1 VKFSRKAVVTAGL
14 AVAAMALSV
23 AVAPAASAATAAFVR
38 TSSWSSGYE
47 AKFTVTNNTSSTIT
61 SWNVAFD
68 LPSGTSVGS
77 FWDADMTRSGQ
88 RFTFTNKGWNGTLG
102 PNATASFGF
111 IAAGTGDPTACT
123 VNGAA
128 CAGGPPTNPGAPPT
142 PGNVRVTGTTANSIS
157 VAWNASSGTV
167 TGYRVYEGTTVR
179 ATVTGT
185 SATIGGLAACSS
197 RSYTVAAYNAQGES
211 ARSGAVSGTTTGC
224 TGGGS
229 GAMGAAP
236 YIYSW
241 GNVPNVTTVMSATGI
256 KWFTK
261 AFVLSGGGCS
271 AAWDGN
277 RPINSAGD
285 AQQIAAIRA
294 AGGDIIPSV
303 GGWSGNKLGPNC
315 SSASALAGVL
325 QSVIN
330 TYSLKAIDM
339 DVENTDEFESE
350 VVQDRILGALK
361 ILKQNNPNLKTIVT
375 IPTAT
380 TGPTYWGTR
389 LINQGAALQAN
400 VDVWTIMPFNF
411 GGGADM
417 YASTVSSSEGLKNA
431 LKTANGWSDAT
442 AYAHMGI
449 SGMNGRSDQGEI
461 TTTAQ
466 WTSVRNWAES
476 HGLAR
481 LAFWSVNRD
490 RGCAGGP
497 LSSDCSS
504 IAQPDWEFTR
514 ITAQFG

>member
-1 VKFSRKAVVTAGL
+1 MRPIRKVAVTAGL
-14 AVAAMALSV
+14 ALAAMVVGV

-38 TSSWSSGYE
+38 TASWGSGYE
-47 AKFTVTNNTSSTIT
+47 ARFTVTNNTSSTIT

-68 LPSGTSVGS
+68 LPSGTSVSS

-88 RFTFTNKGWNGTLG
+88 RFTFTNKSWNGTLG

-111 IAAGTGDPTACT
+111 IAAGGGDPTNCT
-123 VNGAA
+123 VNGGS
-128 CAGGPPTNPGAPPT
+128 CAGGGPTNPQAPPT

-157 VAWNASSGTV
+157 VAWNASTGA

-185 SATIGGLAACSS
+185 SATVGGLPACTS

-211 ARSGAVSGTTTGC
+211 AKSGAVSGTTTGC
-224 TGGGS
+224 TGGGT
-229 GAMGAAP
+229 GAMSAAP

-241 GNVPNVTTVMSATGI
+241 GNVPNLNTVMSATGI

-261 AFVLSGGGCS
+261 AFVLSGGGCTP
-271 AAWDGN
+271 AWDGN

-315 SSASALAGVL
+315 ASASALAGAL
-325 QSVIN
+325 QQVIN
-330 TYSLKAIDM
+330 TYSLKAIDL

-361 ILKQNNPNLKTIVT
+361 ILKQNNPGLKTIVT

-380 TGPTYWGTR
+380 TGPSWWGTR

-417 YASTVSSSEGLKNA
+417 YASTVSAAEGLRNA
-431 LKTANGWSDAT
+431 LKTAFGWSDAT

-449 SGMNGRSDQGEI
+449 SGMNGRSDQNEI

-466 WTSVRNWAES
+466 WASIRDWAKAR
-476 HGLAR
+476 GLAR

-490 RGCAGGP
+490 RGCPGGP

-514 ITAQFG
+514 ITAQFS

>member
-1 VKFSRKAVVTAGL
+1 MKLISRTAVTAGL
-14 AVAAMALSV
+14 AAAAMV
-23 AVAPAASAATAAFVR
+23 VGIAVAPAASAATAAFVR
-38 TSSWSSGYE
+38 TASWGSGYE

-61 SWNVAFD
+61 SWNVVFD
-68 LPSGTSVGS
+68 LPSGTSISS

-88 RFTFTNKGWNGTLG
+88 RFTFVNKSWNGTLG
-102 PNATASFGF
+102 PNGTASFGF
-111 IAAGTGDPTACT
+111 IAAGNGDPTNCT
-123 VNGAA
+123 VNGSS
-128 CAGGPPTNPGAPPT
+128 CAGGPPPNPGTPAT

-157 VAWNASSGTV
+157 VAWNASTGA

-185 SATIGGLAACSS
+185 SATIGGLPACTS

-211 ARSGAVSGTTTGC
+211 AKSGAVSGTTTGC
-224 TGGGS
+224 TGGG
-229 GAMGAAP
+229 GAMSAAP

-241 GNVPNVTTVMSATGI
+241 GNVPNLNTVMSATGI

-261 AFVLSGGGCS
+261 AFVLSGGGCTP
-271 AAWDGN
+271 AWDGN

-285 AQQIAAIRA
+285 AQQIASIRA

-315 SSASALAGVL
+315 SSASALAGAL
-325 QSVIN
+325 QQVIN
-330 TYSLKAIDM
+330 AYNLKAIDL

-361 ILKQNNPNLKTIVT
+361 ILKQNNPSLKTIVT
-375 IPTAT
+375 IPTAVS
-380 TGPTYWGTR
+380 GPSWWGTR

-417 YASTVSSSEGLKNA
+417 YASTVSSAEGLRNA
-431 LKTANGWSDAT
+431 LKTAFGWSDAT

-449 SGMNGRSDQGEI
+449 SGMNGRSDQNEI

-466 WTSVRNWAES
+466 WTSIRDWAKAR
-476 HGLAR
+476 GLAR

-514 ITAQFG
+514 ITAQFS

>member
-1 VKFSRKAVVTAGL
+1 MRLFRRVTVTAGL
-14 AVAAMALSV
+14 AVAALVLGV

-38 TSSWSSGYE
+38 TASWGSGYE
-47 AKFTVTNNTSSTIT
+47 ARFTVTNNTSSTIT
-61 SWNVAFD
+61 SWTVVFD
-68 LPSGTSVGS
+68 LPAGTSIGS
-77 FWDADMTRSGQ
+77 YWDADLTRNGQ
-88 RFTFTNKGWNGTLG
+88 QFSFRNKSWNGTLG

-111 IAAGTGDPTACT
+111 VAAGAGDPTNCT
-123 VNGAA
+123 VNGSS
-128 CAGGPPTNPGAPPT
+128 CAGGPPTNPGAPAT
-142 PGNVRVTGTTANSIS
+142 PGNVRVTGTTGTSIA
-157 VAWNASSGTV
+157 VAWNASSGA

-185 SATIGGLAACSS
+185 SATIGGLPACTS

-211 ARSGAVSGTTTGC
+211 ARSAAVSGTTTGC
-224 TGGGS
+224 TNPGT
-229 GAMGAAP
+229 GAQVAAP

-241 GNVPNVTTVMSATGI
+241 GNVPNVNTVMSATGI

-261 AFVLSGGGCS
+261 AFVLSGGGCVP
-271 AAWDGN
+271 AWDGN
-277 RPINSAGD
+277 RPITSAGD

-315 SSASALAGVL
+315 SSAAALAGAL
-325 QSVIN
+325 QQVISAYN
-330 TYSLKAIDM
+330 LKAIDL

-361 ILKQNNPNLKTIVT
+361 ILKQNNPGLRTIVT

-380 TGPTYWGTR
+380 SGPSWWGTR

-417 YASTVSSSEGLKNA
+417 YASTVSAAEGLKNA
-431 LKTANGWSDAT
+431 LKTAFGWTDAV
-442 AYAHMGI
+442 AYQHMGI
-449 SGMNGRSDQGEI
+449 SGMNGRSDQNEI
-461 TTTAQ
+461 TTVAQ
-466 WTSVRNWAES
+466 WTSIRDWAES
-476 HGLAR
+476 RGLAR

-490 RGCAGGP
+490 RGCPGGP

>member
-1 VKFSRKAVVTAGL
+1 MRLHRKVAVTAGL
-14 AVAAMALSV
+14 ALAAMVVGV

-38 TSSWSSGYE
+38 TASWGSGYE

-61 SWNVAFD
+61 SWNVVFD

-88 RFTFTNKGWNGTLG
+88 RFTFTSKSWNGTLG
-102 PNATASFGF
+102 PNGTASFGF
-111 IAAGTGDPTACT
+111 IAAGNGDPTNCT
-123 VNGAA
+123 VNGSS
-128 CAGGPPTNPGAPPT
+128 CAGGPPTNPGAPAT

-157 VAWNASSGTV
+157 VAWNASSGA

-185 SATIGGLAACSS
+185 SATITGLPACAS

-224 TGGGS
+224 TNPGTGPQI
-229 GAMGAAP
+229 AAP

-241 GNVPNVTTVMSATGI
+241 GNVPNVNTVMSATGI

-271 AAWDGN
+271 PAWDGN

-285 AQQIAAIRA
+285 AQQIAAIRS
-294 AGGDIIPSV
+294 AGGDVIPSV

-315 SSASALAGVL
+315 SSASALAGAL
-325 QSVIN
+325 QQVISA
-330 TYSLKAIDM
+330 YSLKAIDL

-361 ILKQNNPNLKTIVT
+361 ILKQNNPGLKTIVT

-380 TGPTYWGTR
+380 TGPSWWGTR

-417 YASTVSSSEGLKNA
+417 YAATVSASEGLKNA
-431 LKTANGWSDAT
+431 LKTAFGWSDAT

-449 SGMNGRSDQGEI
+449 SGMNGRSDQNEI

-466 WTSVRNWAES
+466 WTSIRDWAES
-476 HGLAR
+476 RGLAR

>member
-1 VKFSRKAVVTAGL
+1 MRRTRKIAIVASL
-14 AVAAMALSV
+14 ALAAMGVGVAL
-23 AVAPAASAATAAFVR
+23 APAASAATAAFVK
-38 TSSWSSGYE
+38 TSSWGSGYE
-47 AKFTVTNNTSSTIT
+47 ARFTVTNNTTSTIT

-88 RFTFTNKGWNGTLG
+88 RFTFTNKSWNGTLG

-111 IAAGTGDPTACT
+111 IAAGGGDPLNCT
-123 VNGAA
+123 VNGAS
-128 CAGGPPTNPGAPPT
+128 CTGGPPPNPQAPST
-142 PGNVRVTGTTANSIS
+142 PGNVRVTGTTGTSIS
-157 VAWNASSGTV
+157 LAWNASTGTV
-167 TGYRVYEGTTVR
+167 SGYRVYEGTTVR

-185 SATIGGLAACSS
+185 SATIGSLPACTS
-197 RSYTVAAYNAQGES
+197 RSYSVAAYNAQGES
-211 ARSGAVSGTTTGC
+211 PKSGVVTGTTTGC
-224 TGGGS
+224 PVGGG
-229 GAMGAAP
+229 AMAAAP

-241 GNVPNVTTVMSATGI
+241 GNVPNLTTVMSATGI

-271 AAWDGN
+271 PAWDGN
-277 RPINSAGD
+277 RPINGASD

-315 SSASALAGVL
+315 SSASALAGAL
-325 QSVIN
+325 QQVITAYN
-330 TYSLKAIDM
+330 LKAIDM

-361 ILKQNNPNLKTIVT
+361 ILKQNNPSLKTIVT
-375 IPTAT
+375 IPTG
-380 TGPTYWGTR
+380 TGGPSYWGTR

-411 GGGADM
+411 GGGGDM
-417 YASTVSSSEGLKNA
+417 YAATVSSSEGLKNA
-431 LKTANGWSDAT
+431 LKSAFGWSDAT

-466 WTSVRNWAES
+466 WTSVRDWAES

-490 RGCAGGP
+490 RGCAGGG

>member
-1 VKFSRKAVVTAGL
+1 MRLTRKVAVTAGL
-14 AVAAMALSV
+14 AVAAMVLGV
-23 AVAPAASAATAAFVR
+23 AVAPAASAATATFVR
-38 TSSWSSGYE
+38 TASWGSGYE

-61 SWNVAFD
+61 SWNVVFD
-68 LPSGTSVGS
+68 LPSGTSIGS
-77 FWDADMTRSGQ
+77 FWDADLTRSGQ
-88 RFTFTNKGWNGTLG
+88 RFTFTNKSWNGTLG
-102 PNATASFGF
+102 PNGTASFGF
-111 IAAGTGDPTACT
+111 IAAGNGDPTNCT
-123 VNGAA
+123 VNGSS

-142 PGNVRVTGTTANSIS
+142 PGNVRVTGTTASSIS
-157 VAWNASSGTV
+157 VAWNASSGA
-167 TGYRVYEGTTVR
+167 TGYRVYESTTVR

-185 SATIGGLAACSS
+185 SATIGGLPACTT

-211 ARSGAVSGTTTGC
+211 ARSGAGSGTTTGC
-224 TGGGS
+224 TGGG
-229 GAMGAAP
+229 GGPMAAAP

-241 GNVPNVTTVMSATGI
+241 GNVPNLTTVMSATGI
-256 KWFTK
+256 RWFTK
-261 AFVLSGGGCS
+261 AFVLSGGGCTP
-271 AAWDGN
+271 AWDGN

-285 AQQIAAIRA
+285 AQQIAAVRA

-315 SSASALAGVL
+315 SSASALAGAL
-325 QSVIN
+325 QQVIN
-330 TYSLKAIDM
+330 AYSLKAIDL

-350 VVQDRILGALK
+350 AVQDRILGALK
-361 ILKQNNPNLKTIVT
+361 ILKQNNPGLKTIVT

-380 TGPTYWGTR
+380 SGPSWWGTR

-417 YASTVSSSEGLKNA
+417 YASTVSAAEGRRNA
-431 LKTANGWSDAT
+431 LKAAFGWSDAT

-449 SGMNGRSDQGEI
+449 SGMNGRSDQNEI

-466 WTSVRNWAES
+466 WTSIRDWAKAR
-476 HGLAR
+476 GLAR

-490 RGCAGGP
+490 RGCPGGP